1 MTKHTP
7 GPWGVDDAGG
17 EAPFGVFAED
27 GDAVCYL
34 TENPMGGLGLREYA
48 EDQANARLIAEAPNL
63 LEAAKAAREWLTFL
77 ETQEHPVGRMLL
89 IADALSKLDA
99 AIAAAE
105 GVE

>member
-48 EDQANARLIAEAPNL
+48 EDQANARLIAAAPDL
-63 LEAAKAAREWLTFL
+63 LEAAKAVLGL
-77 ETQEHPVGRMLL
+77 GVVPSTQPEYRMLT
-89 IADALSKLDA
+89 A
-99 AIAAAE
+99 AISAAE